1 MMGRSRGGVQALG
14 SRARPPGMVSV
25 ICQAAVALGRVAGRE
40 ALLYARNDLCVG
52 AECVDAAVWP

>member
-1 MMGRSRGGVQALG
+1 
-14 SRARPPGMVSV
+14 MVSV

-52 AECVDAAVWP
+52 AECVDAAVWPWGGRR

>member
-1 MMGRSRGGVQALG
+1 
-14 SRARPPGMVSV
+14 MVSV
-25 ICQAAVALGRVAGRE
+25 ICRAAVALGRVAGRE